1 MYLRLKI
8 TNMKRS
14 YKAYPIGLMLF
25 TLAVVFILSSC
36 SNKEVVTQCL
46 HGHTFG
52 FWGGLIHGFIAPF
65 DLIAM
70 FFRDDVTVYA
80 PNNNGAWYA
89 FGFLL
94 GSGGWGFLGGKGA
107 SHRKK

>member
-1 MYLRLKI
+1 
-8 TNMKRS
+8 MKKNS
-14 YKAYPIGLMLF
+14 FNANSVAKMLIP
-25 TLAVVFILSSC
+25 LALIFVISAC
-36 SNKEVVTQCL
+36 SNKEVVSQCL

-70 FFRDDVTVYA
+70 LFRDDITVFA
-80 PNNNGAWYA
+80 QNNNGAWYA
-89 FGFLL
+89 FGFLI